1 MSQVKKTKKIFVP
14 IVILSVLF
22 LSIGIVF
29 IFYPPDKIKDIQ
41 ALSQKTYDSA
51 FISMYPID
59 SFSSDSF
66 LKYRGLNT
74 YVTSHTARTISELNF
89 YMNLIFASE
98 NTINTVYI
106 GLCPPNA
113 EDDVAMA
120 KALEDILSY
129 ITAYPTVTFEIL
141 LPSPSMEEWIS
152 YKDEDIVSILNTYK
166 YVTFC
171 MAPHTN
177 VLCFFPGGEEWLI
190 KNTSNYAEN
199 CGFNSIISEKILC
212 TAFCD
217 RSHQINASN
226 SEQILNNLLQM
237 IIMEKT
243 TPSVFPDCSDKSIV
257 FFGDS
262 IFGNQ
267 NGSYSVP
274 GVIHNFTNARVYNY
288 AVGGTSAIDIEA
300 DTAEDNSFSDILDAF
315 LSQKAFP
322 TRDNTFFPYDAFDSE
337 SSNLLFVINYGYND
351 YLFCASTD
359 EYYVALTTEIERL
372 KTAYPNAAFLL
383 ISPYQCIYSGSGVA
397 DPNESNLFVSDYAK
411 EAAQVAVEQ
420 NISYLDIDS
429 VLNLTMENHQDYFSD
444 KCHYNEYGRFW
455 LGQTILSVLAN
466 ES

>member
-1 MSQVKKTKKIFVP
+1 MSHNTKKKKF
-14 IVILSVLF
+14 LF
-22 LSIGIVF
+22 LIPMVFSILIIAGVALF
-29 IFYPPDKIKDIQ
+29 LYPPSKIKDMQ
-41 ALSQKTYDSA
+41 ALSQETYDSA

-59 SFSSDSF
+59 GFSSDSF
-66 LKYRGLNT
+66 LKYCGLNT

-98 NTINTVYI
+98 NAINTVYI
-106 GLCPPNA
+106 GLCPPDA

-129 ITAYPTVTFEIL
+129 ISAYPTITFEIL
-141 LPSPSMEEWIS
+141 LPAPSMEEWIA
-152 YKDEDIVSILNTYK
+152 YKEEEIFSMLDSYK

-177 VLCFFPGGEEWLI
+177 VLCFFPGDEEWLI
-190 KNTSNYAEN
+190 KNTSNYTEN
-199 CGFNSIISEKILC
+199 GSFHPIISEKILC

-217 RSHQINASN
+217 RLHQINASN

-237 IIMEKT
+237 IITEKT
-243 TPSVFPDCSDKSIV
+243 TPSVFPDFSDKSIV

-274 GVIHNFTNARVYNY
+274 GVIHNFTNASVYNY
-288 AVGGTSAIDIEA
+288 AVGGTSAIDIKT

-322 TRDNTFFPYDAFDSE
+322 TRDNTFFPYDAFNSE

-359 EYYVALTTEIERL
+359 DYHAALTTGIERL
-372 KTAYPNAAFLL
+372 KTAYPNAEFLL
-383 ISPYQCIYSGSGVA
+383 LSPYQCIYSGSGVA
-397 DPNESNLFVSDYAK
+397 DPNESNLLVTDYAK

-429 VLNLTMENHQDYFSD
+429 VLDLTMENHQDYFSD

-455 LGQTILSVLAN
+455 LGQTILSVFAN